1 MASYGPDHIFIVS
14 VTITVARAEYLS
26 SCEKLPGGT
35 EQDGY
40 LTLRKRDEES
50 REEGE
55 ESGGGSGGGVF
66 DMMITTDRS

>member
-1 MASYGPDHIFIVS
+1 MVLRFVAAAS
-14 VTITVARAEYLS
+14 AEYLS

-40 LTLRKRDEES
+40 LILRKRDEES

-55 ESGGGSGGGVF
+55 ESGGKWR
-66 DMMITTDRS
+66 RSF